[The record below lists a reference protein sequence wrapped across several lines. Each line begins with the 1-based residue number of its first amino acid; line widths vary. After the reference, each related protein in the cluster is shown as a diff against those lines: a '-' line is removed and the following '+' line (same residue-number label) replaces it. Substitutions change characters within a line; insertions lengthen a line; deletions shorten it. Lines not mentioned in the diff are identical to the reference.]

1 MRRCDELA
9 ACSEEED
16 RITRRYLTPA
26 MKEAHGVLTGWMRS
40 AGLAPRTDAS
50 GNLFGRR
57 SADSFH
63 GNRPKVLLLGSHIDS
78 VPGAGRY
85 DGVLGVMTALA
96 AIEALGRDTPLP
108 FHVDVVAFSEEEG
121 VRYATPY
128 LGSRAVAGT
137 FDFEMLPR
145 TDAAG
150 VSVEDAIRGFGLD
163 PGQLAGAA
171 YEPDD
176 VLGFV
181 ETHLEQGPLLE
192 AAGRSLGVVSAV
204 AGQSRLLVRLTGRTA
219 HAGTRPMDMRQ
230 DALVAAAGVVAA
242 VRAEGLA
249 TPGLKA
255 TVGRLDVSPN
265 TRNVVPGRVQLSLD
279 VRHAHDATRVAAVG
293 RLLERAMDLAA
304 AEGVEL
310 TVEENQNQPAVKMD
324 ARLSARCTA
333 ILGDLG
339 HAGPA
344 MVSGAG
350 HDAVV
355 MAAEFPAA
363 LLFLRHPGGVS
374 HHPDEAADAAD
385 VAVAVEVLV
394 RLIGELARGE
404 QRERGK

>member
-1 MRRCDELA
+1 MLRCDAIA

-26 MKEAHGVLTGWMRS
+26 MKEAHGKLAGWMRS
-40 AGLAPRTDAS
+40 AGLAPRTDAA
-50 GNLFGRR
+50 GNLIGRR
-57 SADSFH
+57 SAAPLDGS
-63 GNRPKVLLLGSHIDS
+63 RPRVLLLGSHIDS

-85 DGVLGVMTALA
+85 DGVLGVLAALA
-96 AIEALGRDTPLP
+96 AVEAFGRREPLP

-137 FDFEMLPR
+137 FDYELLTRPDR
-145 TDAAG
+145 SG
-150 VSVEDAIRGFGLD
+150 VLMEDAIRAFGQNPRLL
-163 PGQLAGAA
+163 PEAA
-171 YEPDD
+171 YRPED

-192 AAGRSLGVVSAV
+192 AAGRSVGVVSAV

-219 HAGTRPMDMRQ
+219 HAGTRPMDQRQ
-230 DALVAAAGVVAA
+230 DALLAAAGVVAA

-255 TVGRLDVSPN
+255 TVGRLDVLPN
-265 TRNVVPGRVQLSLD
+265 TRNVVPGRVDLSMD
-279 VRHAHDATRVAAVG
+279 VRHAEDAVRVAAVG
-293 RLLERAMDLAA
+293 RLLEQAIDLAA
-304 AEGVEL
+304 AEGCEL

-324 ARLSARCTA
+324 AKLGARCGA
-333 ILGDLG
+333 LLAELGQ
-339 HAGPA
+339 AGPA

-363 LLFLRHPGGVS
+363 LLFLRHPGGIS
-374 HHPDEAADAAD
+374 HHLDEAADVAD
-385 VAVAVEVLV
+385 VAVAVELLV
-394 RLIGELARGE
+394 RLMKRLAAPDDPR
-404 QRERGK
+404 R